1 MVEELRQSGF
11 YPGGGLSLSMFRGLW
26 GLQREG
32 SRLGGNLD
40 LVLRA
45 VGLSRG
51 DRKCSWD

>member
-1 MVEELRQSGF
+1 MVEELGESGF

-51 DRKCSWD
+51 DRK